1 MRAVQQDVDGGECHQ
16 GFGGCEARR
25 RRIKP
30 AQKSCLYRREEKKK
44 RRRFQQ
50 WSGFKFFYFILGLI
64 IAWEISGGKIWR
76 MNR

>member
-1 MRAVQQDVDGGECHQ
+1 MRGEAEENKTSAKVVYIE
-16 GFGGCEARR
+16 G
-25 RRIKP
+25 
-30 AQKSCLYRREEKKK
+30 EEKKK

-64 IAWEISGGKIWR
+64 IAWEVSGGKIWR

>member
-1 MRAVQQDVDGGECHQ
+1 MRGEAEENKTSAKVVYIE
-16 GFGGCEARR
+16 G
-25 RRIKP
+25 
-30 AQKSCLYRREEKKK
+30 EEKKK

>member
-1 MRAVQQDVDGGECHQ
+1 MRGEAEENKTSAKKLFIE
-16 GFGGCEARR
+16 G
-25 RRIKP
+25 
-30 AQKSCLYRREEKKK
+30 EKKK

>member
-16 GFGGCEARR
+16 GFGGCEAGR

-30 AQKSCLYRREEKKK
+30 AQKLFIEGKKK
-44 RRRFQQ
+44 KHRRFQQ
-50 WSGFKFFYFILGLI
+50 WSGFKLFYFILGLI

>member
-50 WSGFKFFYFILGLI
+50 WSGFKFFLFYSRFNNCVGDIG
-64 IAWEISGGKIWR
+64 WEN
-76 MNR
+76 MADE

>member
-30 AQKSCLYRREEKKK
+30 AQKLFIEGEKKK

-50 WSGFKFFYFILGLI
+50 WSGFKVFNLL
-64 IAWEISGGKIWR
+64 
-76 MNR
+76 